1 MHEFEK
7 MTDGFP
13 LLPKTPLHENEF
25 NYEKWDNGY
34 CVVKLCN
41 VPWDEN
47 YSNVVEFPTVR
58 DRDIYLNGLNSYT
71 LELQSGFRKQA
82 DEYIKIPV
90 PIANAYQYNY
100 VIIDYPIPPNSAH
113 PLDYAQNEIYYRR
126 ELYFISRIDEVSPNT
141 VRVYLQMDVWQMW
154 RYSVDIKQLVMERGH
169 VAIKS
174 SADKDDYISNPIS
187 HTDWL
192 LDSEPFTDLESVK
205 NNAVYKPLSSENDF
219 YMAVFSLPFA
229 IDSQNIDDFKDK
241 GYSESVAPTYEGNYI
256 INKMMGVPTAE
267 IYNVEANESSE
278 TAFYGAKT
286 KYWYGVFSD
295 TSITF
300 FNTLKEKYKYILNNI
315 EKIYLIQASFFETD
329 LISNEDIS
337 FFSLTLQGSDDYITT
352 SQILNDYASKV
363 KYTKELIYPYAKIEI
378 TDCNGFSYELKTQD
392 CSAEIDI
399 LNTVI
404 LSESVSIR
412 SRISKTNGYAV
423 DIFDARGYDNSTYS
437 IDVLVDES
445 NSLYVDFAIP
455 TFAVYCRADV
465 FDYYKSAGKRL
476 IKQREIECAFDSAA
490 ETADLETGKEK
501 ALHLASKN
509 IADASA
515 QASYDNA
522 IRSNATAYTNA
533 LQSNSTA
540 LDNALNSNQAA
551 LDNSLNGNTANY
563 NNSID
568 SADTAY
574 NNAIAKNAADYAN
587 AYDLLDAAYSNAL
600 ASNAN
605 AESVGNAAANT
616 EYGNATAANQTAYAN
631 ALRLTATQT
640 ANSTEEQTL
649 NSANSGIEQTYNS
662 DMLGV
667 ENAKNLTSTQAS
679 NSLQNDLVQANQNT
693 AIAQSVVSALS
704 NVASANIQGAVFSSL
719 STAVGIVGDQNKAN
733 AIIANNNSML
743 GATMA
748 LDSASTGY
756 ANGVIADKTAA
767 KNAYIANSVNNNVT
781 AANDNAADSK
791 TTADNIAAST
801 NTTAININAA
811 NKATND
817 AIAATDYA
825 KGTAVA
831 DRTKN
836 TNDAIALSTQTV
848 AYGNAS
854 RSKTANDANANR
866 TKTANDANANR
877 TKSTADS
884 NALRNK
890 SVSDTNARNT
900 YDTALANNAA
910 RRTADDNA
918 SDAENGIRKFNLRND
933 VERDYDVNN
942 YSFVEK
948 SYEQPF
954 MFSEFSYGAT
964 DAELRKGWTFIVHGL
979 KSDSMNKIE
988 SYFDRYGYS
997 CEYKIVYPDELQIM
1011 QKCTYWKAKDAI
1023 VIAKATEGKNANAIK
1038 TIIQNGV
1045 LVYDNPDNIGLLN

>member
-25 NYEKWDNGY
+25 DYEKWDSGY

-58 DRDIYLNGLNSYT
+58 DRDIYLNSLNAYT
-71 LELQSGFRKQA
+71 MELQSGFRKQA
-82 DEYIKIPV
+82 DEYIKIPI

-100 VIIDYPIPPNSAH
+100 VIIDYPIPPNSAK

-126 ELYFISRIDEVSPNT
+126 ELYFISKIDEVSPNT
-141 VRVYLQMDVWQMW
+141 VRVYLQMDIWQMW

-169 VAIKS
+169 IAVKNS
-174 SADKDDYISNPIS
+174 SDKDDYIVNPIS

-192 LDSEPFTDLESVK
+192 LDSEPFSYLETVK
-205 NNAVYKPLSSENDF
+205 NNAVFKPLNGENDF
-219 YMAVFSLPFA
+219 YMAVFALPFA
-229 IDSQNIDDFKDK
+229 IDSLNIDDFKDK
-241 GYSESVAPTYEGNYI
+241 NYSEFLAPTYEGNYI
-256 INKMMGVPTAE
+256 TNKMQGVPTAE
-267 IYNVEANESSE
+267 IYSVEVNESSE

-286 KYWYGVFSD
+286 KYWYGLFSD
-295 TSITF
+295 ASMTF

-337 FFSLTLQGSDDYITT
+337 FFALTLQGCDDYITT
-352 SQILNDYASKV
+352 SQILSDYASKV
-363 KYTKELIYPYAKIEI
+363 KYTKELVYPYAKIEI
-378 TDCNGFSYELKTQD
+378 TDCNGFSYELKTQY

-412 SRISKTNGYAV
+412 SRISKTNGYSSE
-423 DIFDARGYDNSTYS
+423 IFDARGYDNSTYS
-437 IDVLVDES
+437 IDVLADES
-445 NSLYVDFAIP
+445 NSIYIDFAIP
-455 TFAVYCRADV
+455 TFAVYCRAEV

-490 ETADLETGKEK
+490 ETADLETAKEK
-501 ALHLASKN
+501 ALHLAAKN
-509 IADASA
+509 ISDASA
-515 QASYDNA
+515 QTSYDNA
-522 IRSNATAYTNA
+522 IASNASSYNNSIASNSSSYDNA
-533 LQSNSTA
+533 IASNSTA
-540 LDNALNSNQAA
+540 QL
-551 LDNSLNGNTANY
+551 
-563 NNSID
+563 
-568 SADTAY
+568 
-574 NNAIAKNAADYAN
+574 N

-600 ASNAN
+600 AANAN
-605 AESVGNAAANT
+605 AESTANAAANT
-616 EYGNATAANQTAYAN
+616 EYGNATAANQTAYDN
-631 ALRLTATQT
+631 ALRLTAAQT
-640 ANSTEEQTL
+640 ANATEEQTL
-649 NSANSGIEQTYNS
+649 NTANSGIEQTYNS

-667 ENAKNLTSTQAS
+667 ENVKNLTSTQAS
-679 NSLQNDLVQANQNT
+679 NGLQNDLVQANQNT

-767 KNAYIANSVNNNVT
+767 KNTYIANSVANNVN

-791 TTADNIAAST
+791 TTADNIAASS

-831 DRTKN
+831 DRTKA
-836 TNDAIALSTQTV
+836 TADS
-848 AYGNAS
+848 NAS
-854 RSKTANDANANR
+854 RTKATADANAS
-866 TKTANDANANR
+866 R
-877 TKSTADS
+877 TKSTADA
-884 NALRNK
+884 NALR
-890 SVSDTNARNT
+890 TET
-900 YDTALANNAA
+900 TALANNAA
-910 RRTADDNA
+910 RRTADDTA
-918 SDAENGIRKFNLRND
+918 SDTENGIKKFNLRND
-933 VERDYDVNN
+933 VERDYDINT
-942 YSFVEK
+942 YSFVDK
-948 SYEQPF
+948 SYEQPIK
-954 MFSEFSYGAT
+954 FSEFSYSAT
-964 DAELRKGWTFIVHGL
+964 DAELKKGWTFIVHGL
-979 KSDSMNKIE
+979 KNDSKNKIE
-988 SYFDRYGYS
+988 SYFDRYGYA
-997 CEYKIVYPDELQIM
+997 CEYKIVYPESLQIM
-1011 QKCTYWKAKDAI
+1011 NTCSYWQIKDGI
-1023 VIAKATEGKNANAIK
+1023 IIAKSTECKNANAIK
-1038 TIIQNGV
+1038 TILQNGV
-1045 LVYDNPDNIGLLN
+1045 LVYDNPENIGLLNR